1 MTTTLTPVT
10 DRATPPPPLARR
22 AQHRATRWGLFSDLE
37 EPRQIV
43 ANLTPNWLASVMGTG
58 IAATG
63 ALLIPYAPAG
73 QVRLCLLL
81 CCYAMFGISL
91 IGPSAPSARTYR
103 SA

>member
-1 MTTTLTPVT
+1 
-10 DRATPPPPLARR
+10 
-22 AQHRATRWGLFSDLE
+22 
-37 EPRQIV
+37 V
-43 ANLTPNWLASVMGTG
+43 ANLTPNWFASVMGTG

-81 CCYAMFGISL
+81 CCYAMFGITL

>member
-1 MTTTLTPVT
+1 
-10 DRATPPPPLARR
+10 
-22 AQHRATRWGLFSDLE
+22 
-37 EPRQIV
+37 V

-81 CCYAMFGISL
+81 CCYAMFGITL
-91 IGPSAPSARTYR
+91 IGPSHHPRAPTVQPDLVVVHLPGRHLR
-103 SA
+103 S